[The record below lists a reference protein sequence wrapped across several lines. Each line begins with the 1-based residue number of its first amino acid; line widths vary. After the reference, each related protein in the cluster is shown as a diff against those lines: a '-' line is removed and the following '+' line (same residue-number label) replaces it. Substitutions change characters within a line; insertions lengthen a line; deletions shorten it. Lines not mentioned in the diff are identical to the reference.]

1 MKTYHNLTADQ
12 RPIILHHIF
21 RWILL
26 PLMFIASA
34 LSGAAQQGKSNA
46 GKKVV
51 LNWSTAVDDQYSH
64 FVIERSL
71 DNAAFNEVGYLF
83 TGEEEATGVKKSY
96 SFSDDV
102 KSVPKGFIYY
112 RINMVDMKG
121 KVQKTVKHTVYT
133 VDHKA
138 TPVVK
143 VSPNPFV
150 SDLRVALPAEWK
162 GKFVSLE
169 VINNVNGQPVKTELK
184 QEAALN
190 ETLVLNDLAEGVYI
204 LRVSNG
210 TDTIIQRIIKT
221 K

>member
-1 MKTYHNLTADQ
+1 
-12 RPIILHHIF
+12 
-21 RWILL
+21 
-26 PLMFIASA
+26 MFIVSA
-34 LSGAAQQGKSNA
+34 LSGVAQQGKSSA

-51 LNWSTAVDDQYSH
+51 LNWSTSVDDQYSH

-71 DNAAFNEVGYLF
+71 DNTAFSEVGYLF
-83 TGEEEATGVKKSY
+83 TGEDESTGFKKSY

-102 KSVPKGFIYY
+102 KNVPKGFVYY

-121 KVQKTVKHTVYT
+121 KVQKSIKHTVYT

-143 VSPNPFV
+143 VSPNPVV
-150 SDLRVALPAEWK
+150 SDLKVSLPAEWK

-169 VINNVNGQPVKTELK
+169 VINNLNGQPVRTELR

-190 ETLVLNDLAEGVYI
+190 ETLALNDLAEGIYI

-210 TDTIIQRIIKT
+210 TDTIIQRIIKS